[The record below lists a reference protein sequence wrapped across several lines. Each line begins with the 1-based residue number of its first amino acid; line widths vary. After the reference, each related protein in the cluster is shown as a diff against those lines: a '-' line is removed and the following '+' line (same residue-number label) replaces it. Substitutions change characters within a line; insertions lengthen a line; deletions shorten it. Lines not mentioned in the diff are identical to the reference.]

1 MTLKIALTTSLF
13 LLLSLPV
20 CAQTDN
26 SETTESR
33 LEMPNAFSPNG
44 DGIND
49 IYQAKSN
56 YENIVSFR
64 ATIFNRKGQRLY
76 EWSEIAGGWDGSSGG
91 HPAKD
96 GVYFVRVVAK
106 GGDDR
111 DYDIKK
117 AVTLLR
123 QFNEST
129 EMR

>member
-64 ATIFNRKGQRLY
+64 ATIFNRKGQRLHA
-76 EWSEIAGGWDGSSGG
+76 WSEIAGGRHGSSGG

-106 GGDDR
+106 GGDGR

>member
-64 ATIFNRKGQRLY
+64 ATILNRKGQRLY
-76 EWSEIAGGWDGSSGG
+76 EWSEITGGWDGSSGG

-96 GVYFVRVVAK
+96 GV
-106 GGDDR
+106 
-111 DYDIKK
+111 
-117 AVTLLR
+117 
-123 QFNEST
+123 
-129 EMR
+129 

>member
-1 MTLKIALTTSLF
+1 MTLKIALTTSLS

-76 EWSEIAGGWDGSSGG
+76 EWSEITGG
-91 HPAKD
+91 
-96 GVYFVRVVAK
+96 
-106 GGDDR
+106 
-111 DYDIKK
+111 
-117 AVTLLR
+117 
-123 QFNEST
+123 
-129 EMR
+129 